1 MLLSWRNPFFTYSIV
16 IFPLFEVSIALKA
29 SLKDLKS
36 ISFVTL
42 FTKNFS
48 VSSYIYFNA
57 LKFFNLL
64 TTDSLTDTGVSNC
77 CILNQGCSIH
87 Y

>member
-16 IFPLFEVSIALKA
+16 ILPLLDVSIALNA

-36 ISFVTL
+36 ISVITL
-42 FTKNFS
+42 FTKNFN
-48 VSSYIYFNA
+48 VSSYIYFKA

-64 TTDSLTDTGVSNC
+64 TTDSFTDIGVSN
-77 CILNQGCSIH
+77 